1 MADTKPAAPP
11 ATDAQI
17 EWLIETYGET
27 LYRVAIAVVRNR
39 EIAEDIVQEVLVRA
53 WTSMPS
59 WDGDVPIRWARTVT
73 KNAALSALRY
83 SKSRPSTSLEADD
96 PLLPAT
102 PGVDDEF
109 ARTEGTN
116 AMWSALGRLDEE
128 SRLLLVLHEVD
139 KLSYDEIAATTE
151 LTTSAVKSKIYRA
164 RLALRSE
171 ADR

>member
-1 MADTKPAAPP
+1 MADTRPATTT

-17 EWLIETYGET
+17 AWLIETYGET
-27 LYRVAIAVVRNR
+27 LYRVAISVVRNR
-39 EIAEDIVQEVLVRA
+39 EVAEDIVQEVLVKA

-83 SKSRPSTSLEADD
+83 AKARPATSLDTDDPMLPST
-96 PLLPAT
+96 PA
-102 PGVDDEF
+102 VDDEIVRSEST
-109 ARTEGTN
+109 A
-116 AMWSALGRLDEE
+116 AMWAALGRLDEE

-139 KLSYDEIAATTE
+139 NLTYDEIAATTE
-151 LTTSAVKSKIYRA
+151 LTVSAVKSKIYRA

-171 ADR
+171 VDR